1 MAVGCDPAGSQPAL
15 SGLGRQIAAGNS
27 GYPSAEAARRS
38 SLSQLASVHSR
49 AGLSLVSAAR

>member
-1 MAVGCDPAGSQPAL
+1 M
-15 SGLGRQIAAGNS
+15 GLKRQTAAGNS

-38 SLSQLASVHSR
+38 SLSQLASVHSG